1 MLGVSK
7 AVNTSTRAESTN
19 HAKVQVRERLMN
31 SFLSKLQS
39 HLNTLSLQFE
49 LFSEAI
55 HPKVP
60 DAFMSLF
67 TFRCQCCDCSV
78 KIPGCAQ
85 IQEAVCWYNES
96 V

>member
-31 SFLSKLQS
+31 LFLSKFQS

-55 HPKVP
+55 HPEVP
-60 DAFMSLF
+60 DAFMSVYVSLPVL
-67 TFRCQCCDCSV
+67 DSSV
-78 KIPGCAQ
+78 KIPGGAQ
-85 IQEAVCWYNES
+85 IREAVCWYSES